1 MDFIEG
7 RQPMLTHDEL
17 VELYRSCRSTK
28 VLSIYLD
35 GGATDFAERKVW
47 FRRLEH
53 ALDEIRPIPGDTRDE
68 GRRAFLAAEALLR
81 KELEAFP
88 NFLPERGWVGFASVD
103 KVLHCGASRV
113 PMPDLVRWEPG
124 LRVAPYVR
132 ALKQERLIVG
142 VLVDSRRARLFTY
155 QDGVL
160 AEPENLHADGLTG
173 DLSDT
178 NQSRRATHHSGTR
191 GETATDAAQKL
202 LDREEQRMLKA
213 VVATLQDR
221 LGNRGRLV
229 VGGTPEVVRHLMGL
243 LPDTLRHRTIS
254 ASGLRVEM
262 TDAEVRKSVE
272 EAASRLN
279 QQIQEAAV
287 AQVIDEARGGGRATL
302 CADPV
307 TRALREARVDT
318 LFLSRGFIRA
328 NPEYAD
334 HMVGTAFEQHAEVE
348 ELAAD
353 GGHRLDAEAEG
364 VAARLRYVL

>member
-1 MDFIEG
+1 
-7 RQPMLTHDEL
+7 MLTHDEL
-17 VELYRSCRSTK
+17 VEIYRSCRSTK

-47 FRRLEH
+47 LRRLEH
-53 ALDEIRPIPGDTRDE
+53 ALDEIRPIGGDARDDD
-68 GRRAFLAAEALLR
+68 RKAFLAAEALLR

-88 NFLPERGWVGFASVD
+88 NFLPERGWVGFASAG
-103 KVLHCGASRV
+103 KLLYCGASRV

-132 ALKQERLIVG
+132 ALKQERLVVG
-142 VLVDSRRARLFTY
+142 VLVDSRRARIFTY

-160 AEPENLHADGLTG
+160 AEPENLKADALTG

-178 NQSRRATHHSGTR
+178 NQSRRATTHSGTR
-191 GETATDAAQKL
+191 GKTATDAAQKL
-202 LDREEQRMLKA
+202 LEHEEQRMLKA
-213 VVATLQDR
+213 LVSTLQDR

-229 VGGTPEVVRHLMGL
+229 IGGTPEVVRHLMDL
-243 LPDTLRHRTIS
+243 LPESVRHRTIA

-262 TDAEVRKSVE
+262 PDVDVRKRVE

-279 QQIQEAAV
+279 QQIQEQNV
-287 AQVIDEARGGGRATL
+287 AQVIDEARSGGRGTV

-307 TRALREARVDT
+307 TKALRESRVDT
-318 LFLSRGFIRA
+318 LFLSRGFVRA

-334 HMVGTAFEQHAEVE
+334 HMVGTAFEQNTEVE

-353 GGHRLDAEAEG
+353 GGHRLDTEAEG